1 MKHAK
6 HVLPGNYVAL
16 ILVACCKVN
25 FLCKKKFSEALIGSK
40 LNIKRLDFYSIYGT
54 RHRDEKSKYSRL
66 LK

>member
-25 FLCKKKFSEALIGSK
+25 FLSKKIIEFNEALS
-40 LNIKRLDFYSIYGT
+40 
-54 RHRDEKSKYSRL
+54 
-66 LK
+66 